1 MRWRLEGNGGDERSG
16 AGEGATDLEGC
27 SAALRAAKET
37 VSCRL
42 EFGRGKGAARTVGWA
57 LAAPVLPVA
66 VPLMLD
72 APAAALDETWLATLE
87 MLDWVSDGALL
98 SDSEIELTTDETAL
112 ETDEGTS
119 DVEVWASE
127 AAAR

>member
-1 MRWRLEGNGGDERSG
+1 M
-16 AGEGATDLEGC
+16 
-27 SAALRAAKET
+27 
-37 VSCRL
+37 
-42 EFGRGKGAARTVGWA
+42 GWA

-66 VPLMLD
+66 VPLAPD
-72 APAAALDETWLATLE
+72 APAAALDETSLATLE

-119 DVEVWASE
+119 EVEVWASE
-127 AAAR
+127 AAARQGGGVRNGKG